1 MDEYETILDFNT
13 RLRDIA
19 NLAFAL
25 GEKMSEDTLARK
37 ILRPL
42 PKRFNMKDTTI
53 EEAQDLIT
61 IKVDELIGSL
71 QTLEMTIYDRLEKK
85 NKSITFVSEEELS
98 KNNLSEAITLIG
110 RKFNRSLNKFQAKWK
125 TNVPDKMSNI
135 GSQSKVKD
143 EDNSYQDK
151 GVRYFECESFG
162 HIRTECPNYLKKHKK
177 VMIITLFDSDEENEG
192 ETTNKSFTRKYET
205 SSDTS
210 DEDLSDE
217 DLTEA
222 HKDLVVMWKNFVY

>member
-1 MDEYETILDFNT
+1 
-13 RLRDIA
+13 
-19 NLAFAL
+19 
-25 GEKMSEDTLARK
+25 MSEDTLARK

-110 RKFNRSLNKFQAKWK
+110 RKFNKSLNKFQAKWK

-135 GSQSKVKD
+135 RSQSKVKD

-162 HIRTECPNYLKKHKK
+162 HIRTECPNYLKKHK
-177 VMIITLFDSDEENEG
+177 TLSDSDEENKG
-192 ETTNKSFTRKYET
+192 ETTNHSFTGKYET

-210 DEDLSDE
+210 DEDLSDV
-217 DLTEA
+217 DLAEA
-222 HKDLVVMWKNFVY
+222 HKDMVAMWEEFCLLIEQQEKIIKELIQEKEVHPLLL